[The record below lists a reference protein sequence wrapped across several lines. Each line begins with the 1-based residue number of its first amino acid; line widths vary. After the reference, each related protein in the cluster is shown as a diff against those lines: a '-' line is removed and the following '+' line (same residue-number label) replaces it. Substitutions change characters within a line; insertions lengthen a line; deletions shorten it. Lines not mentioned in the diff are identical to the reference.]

1 MRMAGEGV
9 VVWYN
14 PRCSK
19 CRGAE
24 ELLAA
29 LDRAVV
35 ARPPELLLPLLEAGP
50 R

>member
-1 MRMAGEGV
+1 MRMADEGV

-14 PRCSK
+14 PRCST

-24 ELLAA
+24 ELL
-29 LDRAVV
+29 
-35 ARPPELLLPLLEAGP
+35 EAGP